1 MIGKKIFG
9 IFIVI
14 LFIFQITSAV
24 LVSANKIN
32 PVIRNS
38 IYNDETEY
46 WGVSI
51 IGFDDLYSV
60 NNTPFIYD
68 SLLESD
74 NWDEQHL
81 RLLYRENATRAAI
94 LDALDWIIENS
105 DENDIVLFHDN
116 SHGTKV
122 DGEYGIVP
130 VDSEI
135 NGIITVDE
143 LDEKFDNIECKSMC
157 LIFDCCLAG
166 SFVKRDISHY
176 EELMMRGFF
185 STKAFTEGIEG
196 DNRVI
201 LMATMRNGLGF
212 GAQMTD
218 ENGTDI
224 EISFSKFVAESFS
237 SKIDENNDGYTSA
250 EEAFKYAKEKWKPWG
265 KMVFFMLKYQIQL
278 FLQTGFFVIPFP
290 TIHDGIE
297 GELPII
303 VI

>member
-51 IGFDDLYSV
+51 IGFDDVYSV

-105 DENDIVLFHDN
+105 DENDIVLFHD
-116 SHGTKV
+116 TK
-122 DGEYGIVP
+122 EQTIK
-130 VDSEI
+130 I
-135 NGIITVDE
+135 
-143 LDEKFDNIECKSMC
+143 LDEFLR
-157 LIFDCCLAG
+157 LI
-166 SFVKRDISHY
+166 
-176 EELMMRGFF
+176 
-185 STKAFTEGIEG
+185 
-196 DNRVI
+196 
-201 LMATMRNGLGF
+201 
-212 GAQMTD
+212 
-218 ENGTDI
+218 
-224 EISFSKFVAESFS
+224 
-237 SKIDENNDGYTSA
+237 
-250 EEAFKYAKEKWKPWG
+250 
-265 KMVFFMLKYQIQL
+265 
-278 FLQTGFFVIPFP
+278 
-290 TIHDGIE
+290 
-297 GELPII
+297 
-303 VI
+303 

>member
-1 MIGKKIFG
+1 MTKKKIVG
-9 IFIVI
+9 IIIAISFM
-14 LFIFQITSAV
+14 FQITSAV
-24 LVSANKIN
+24 LVSADKIN
-32 PVIRNS
+32 PVIETS
-38 IYNDETEY
+38 IYNDEPQY

-51 IGFDDLYSV
+51 IGFDDIYSV
-60 NNTPFIYD
+60 NATPFIYD

-143 LDEKFDNIECKSMC
+143 LDEKFDNIKCKSMI
-157 LIFDCCLAG
+157 LIFDCCLSG
-166 SFVKRDISHY
+166 SFVKKSIDYHNGLKI
-176 EELMMRGFF
+176 RGLFNP
-185 STKAFTEGIEG
+185 KAFSEGIED

-201 LMATMRNGLGF
+201 LMSTMRNGLGF

-218 ENGTDI
+218 ENGTVI

-265 KMVFFMLKYQIQL
+265 RMVFFLIKYQIQL

-290 TIHDGIE
+290 TIHDGVA
-297 GELPII
+297 GELPIT

>member
-1 MIGKKIFG
+1 LKKIIG
-9 IFIVI
+9 IFIVM
-14 LFIFQITSAV
+14 LFIFQIISVFLISAD
-24 LVSANKIN
+24 KIN
-32 PVIRNS
+32 PVEGTS

-51 IGFDDLYSV
+51 IGFDDPYSV
-60 NNTPFIYD
+60 NNTPFIYNA
-68 SLLESD
+68 LLESD

-94 LDALDWIIENS
+94 IDALDWLIENS
-105 DENDIVLFHDN
+105 EENDIILFHDN

-122 DGEYGIVP
+122 NGKYGIVP
-130 VDSEI
+130 VDSEE
-135 NGIITVDE
+135 NGIITTDE

-166 SFVKRDISHY
+166 SFVKRGISHY

-212 GAQMTD
+212 GGAIID
-218 ENGTDI
+218 ESGN
-224 EISFSKFVAESFS
+224 EIQITVSRFIGDAFSLE
-237 SKIDENNDGYTSA
+237 IDENNDGYTSA
-250 EEAFKYAKEKWKPWG
+250 EEAYNYAKEKWRPHAM
-265 KMVFFMLKYQIQL
+265 MVFFMIKMQMQL
-278 FLQTGFFVIPFP
+278 FLGTGFFCIPFP
-290 TIHDGIE
+290 TIYDGVT

-303 VI
+303 EIL